1 MELIKNTVNICRIP
15 AKGTTKTMVDSD
27 VIVPDVKPDI
37 LKILQVD
44 ADCCVTDTYI
54 ENGKLI
60 INGRVDYKVLYIP
73 DTENE
78 RIKSI
83 LTSMDFRQSAD
94 AGGGGMDCVGICV
107 PSIERVEFNT
117 VNSRKL
123 RLRAIVDLDYEVC
136 IREETQIC
144 SDIEGEETERKQCD
158 MSFENTVE
166 ISSHDFT
173 VKELV
178 EIPSGQRSI
187 KEILKTDVSVTDTEY
202 KSLNGKVI
210 VKGVVDI
217 CVLYTDTECEIKFVS
232 CESPFTEV
240 FDAEGAGEDTVFDID
255 WLVINVM
262 SELQSDSDG
271 DLRLVAVDT
280 DIQAYIRGSEKVL
293 YPVLCDCFVPDMKTK
308 CHTEPLS
315 LVQTVERPSLQ
326 NTIREIIDFT
336 DDIPGVSAVYNVMNE
351 AVITKAEQEGKRII
365 CEGKIETRILYLT
378 DTSENPLYMLKKD
391 IPFSYMLEC
400 ESDIKGLEI
409 DAKVQ
414 VRHLSYN
421 LTSSGSL
428 ELRCLVGI
436 DTRLIKNTVIENI
449 TSVEN
454 TECDRRKGIVVYF
467 AKQGDVLWDIA
478 KKYSTSCEKIAMH
491 NNLENEKISKG
502 AKIFIPSC

>member
-44 ADCCVTDTYI
+44 ADCCVSDTYI

-60 INGRVDYKVLYIP
+60 MNGRVDYKVLYIP

-78 RIKSI
+78 KIKSI

-94 AGGGGMDCVGICV
+94 AGGGMDCKSICV

-123 RLRAIVDLDYEVC
+123 RLRAIVNLDYEVC
-136 IREETQIC
+136 EQSLTEVC
-144 SDIEGEETERKQCD
+144 SDIEGDDAERKQCD
-158 MSFENTVE
+158 MDFENTVE
-166 ISSHDFT
+166 ISTHDFS

-178 EIPSGQRSI
+178 EIPSGQRSV
-187 KEILKTDVSVTDTEY
+187 KEILKTDVNISDTEY

-210 VKGVVDI
+210 VKGVVGI
-217 CVLYTDTECEIKFVS
+217 CVLYTDTDGEIKFVGS
-232 CESPFTEV
+232 ESPFTEV
-240 FDAEGAGEDTVFDID
+240 FDAEGASEATVFDID
-255 WLVINVM
+255 WSVMNVM
-262 SELQSDSDG
+262 CELQSDTDG
-271 DLRLVAVDT
+271 DLRLIEVDT
-280 DIQAYIRGSEKVL
+280 DISSYIRGSEIVS

-308 CHTEPLS
+308 CHTKALNVS
-315 LVQTVERPSLQ
+315 RTAERPSLQ
-326 NTIREIIDFT
+326 STIREIIDFS
-336 DDIPGVSAVYNVMNE
+336 DDVPGVSAVYNVMTE
-351 AVITKAEQEGKRII
+351 AVITKAEQERGRII
-365 CEGKIETRILYLT
+365 CEGKIEACILYLT
-378 DTSENPLYMLKKD
+378 DTPENPMYTLKKD

-400 ESDIKGLEI
+400 ESQETGLEI
-409 DAKVQ
+409 NAKAQ
-414 VRHLSYN
+414 VRHISYN

-436 DTRLIKNTVIENI
+436 DTRLIKNTVIDNI
-449 TSVEN
+449 TEVEN
-454 TECDRRKGIVVYF
+454 KECERRKGIVVYF
-467 AKQGDVLWDIA
+467 AKKGDVLWDIA
-478 KKYSTSCEKIAMH
+478 KKYSTSCENIAMH
-491 NNLENEKISKG
+491 NNLEEDKITQG